1 MISLGCKTCTSNS
14 AKKIL
19 DDMAD
24 RRWGDVVKLT
34 DSACRLRTVT
44 KAALTVMAVLF
55 CVCIF
60 LIVRVTDQEK
70 QIHALR
76 GDLDAIHDILDAGV
90 VVEEW
95 TTTETTTTETI
106 NQDTGEGSG
115 NNVYLGGDGATYN
128 EAGAN
133 E

>member
-1 MISLGCKTCTSNS
+1 MAITSDFVYGPSHRYLHCGPPIALVWLG
-14 AKKIL
+14 
-19 DDMAD
+19 
-24 RRWGDVVKLT
+24 VKLT

-95 TTTETTTTETI
+95 TATETTTTQTVDGDSATI
-106 NQDTGEGSG
+106 NNVDGEQYNDNAVKVLLDT
-115 NNVYLGGDGATYN
+115 ARR
-128 EAGAN
+128 
-133 E
+133 

>member
-1 MISLGCKTCTSNS
+1 MSVSCEKCSNS

-55 CVCIF
+55 CICIF

-106 NQDTGEGSG
+106 TQDTGEGSG

>member
-1 MISLGCKTCTSNS
+1 MSCDKCSNS

-34 DSACRLRTVT
+34 DSACRLRTAT

-76 GDLDAIHDILDAGV
+76 GDLDAVHDILDAGV
-90 VVEEW
+90 VVEE
-95 TTTETTTTETI
+95 
-106 NQDTGEGSG
+106 
-115 NNVYLGGDGATYN
+115 
-128 EAGAN
+128 
-133 E
+133 

>member
-1 MISLGCKTCTSNS
+1 MIYLGCETCTSKS

-24 RRWGDVVKLT
+24 RRWEDVVKLT

-60 LIVRVTDQEK
+60 LIFRVTDQEK